1 MLFDASLQESL
12 KKAIEVAETH
22 GYKYIQEFAAEG
34 RVSFAPTF
42 ERKGAIVGVNV
53 GVTMDGKSIPGRES
67 KIELIDQVYYGA
79 ESESGGV

>member
-1 MLFDASLQESL
+1 MFDASLQKAL
-12 KKAIEVAETH
+12 NDAIEVAEAH

-34 RVSFAPTF
+34 RVNFAPTF

-53 GVTMDGKSIPGRES
+53 GVTMDGKPIPGRES
-67 KIELIDQVYYGA
+67 KIELIDRVYYGA